1 MCDTHDNSPHKG
13 KEHKGHNEEHA
24 TWSRRSFLQ
33 TLGIAGSGS
42 MMLGSNLLS
51 ASAPSR
57 LTNALADVE
66 TDNIL
71 ILIRL
76 SGGNDG
82 LSTVIPINQYDAY
95 ANARP
100 NIYIP
105 ESKILK
111 LTDEFGVPS
120 YMSSLEPMWGEGQF
134 KAVHGVGY
142 EGQSLSH
149 FTGSDIF
156 ANTDLATTGFSG
168 TNTGWLGRHF
178 ENLYPDYLSDFEGS
192 RPEGPA
198 AIQIGSYG
206 NLVFEG
212 EETNYAFVTNNVDQ
226 LQQIAETGVQYP
238 VDQALFDDCMYGDQL
253 RFLRGV
259 SNVTNE
265 YAGTIHEAYLRGHDL
280 QCVEYQDNSFARQLE
295 LLAKL
300 IKGNLGTKVYMI
312 SMGGFDTH
320 GNQPLAHERLMTNLS
335 VAVNN
340 FYEDLKCTGQDEKVL
355 SMTFS
360 EFGRRIFENGSNG
373 TDHGKAAPTLFFGS
387 GLNGSA
393 FVGDHPT
400 LDNPDGRGNLEYTM
414 DFRDLYGTVLAEW
427 LCVDPTTVNQ
437 HLNPT
442 NVPGYNYTPVDLGFQ
457 CHSETVFPDI
467 AMDDSEP
474 TLPTQPGSEEDPEYS
489 PELLNAIVHKPFYP
503 TEENPHIY
511 IEMPFSAVVDI
522 KLYNIMGQNVGTVY
536 SERMS
541 EGSTEI
547 NIREMLPNYL
557 ATGKYIYR
565 INVQNKKMSKSVM
578 VA

>member
-1 MCDTHDNSPHKG
+1 MCDSHNDDLSPYKGLEHEGHDT
-13 KEHKGHNEEHA
+13 EHKQ
-24 TWSRRSFLQ
+24 WSRRSFMQ
-33 TLGIAGSGS
+33 ALGIAGSGS
-42 MMLGSNLLS
+42 MMLGSNMLT
-51 ASAPSR
+51 ASAASP
-57 LTNALADVE
+57 LTSAIAAAE

-82 LSTVIPINQYDAY
+82 LSTVIPIEQYDSY

-111 LTDEFGVPS
+111 LTDEFGIPS
-120 YMSSLEPMWGEGQF
+120 YMNAVQPMWAEGQF

-156 ANTDLATTGFSG
+156 ANTDLETTGFSG
-168 TNTGWLGRHF
+168 LNTGWMGRHF
-178 ENLYPDYLSDFEGS
+178 EHLYPDYLSDFPGS

-198 AIQIGSYG
+198 AIQIGNYG
-206 NLVFEG
+206 SLVFEG

-226 LQQIAETGVQYP
+226 LEQIAETGLQYS
-238 VDQALFDDCMYGDQL
+238 VDEVDDTCMYGDQIK
-253 RFLRGV
+253 FLRGV

-265 YAGTIHEAYLRGHDL
+265 YAGKIHEAYMRGSN
-280 QCVEYQDNSFARQLE
+280 QVEYQDNYFARQMA
-295 LLAKL
+295 LLARL

-320 GNQPLAHERLMTNLS
+320 GNQPLNHARLMTNLS
-335 VAVNN
+335 VAIDN
-340 FYEDLKCTGQDEKVL
+340 FYDDVAFTQQDDKIL

-393 FVGDHPT
+393 FVGEHPT

-414 DFRDLYGTVLAEW
+414 DFRDLYATVLAEW
-427 LCVDPTTVNQ
+427 LCVDIPLVEQ
-437 HLNPT
+437 HLLDHP
-442 NVPGYNYTPVDLGFQ
+442 YAPVNLGFN
-457 CHSETVFPDI
+457 CSGIDFPDI
-467 AMDDSEP
+467 VYSDGEP
-474 TLPTQPGSEEDPEYS
+474 TIPGSEDPVDPTPYDPS
-489 PELLNAIVHKPFYP
+489 LLDAIVHKPFYP
-503 TEENPHIY
+503 TDQAPHIY
-511 IEMPFSAVVDI
+511 LEMPFSAHVDI
-522 KLYNIMGQNVGTVY
+522 KLFNILGQQVGTVY
-536 SERMS
+536 NEMMM
-541 EGSTEI
+541 EGSVEL
-547 NIREMLPNYL
+547 NIRERMPQHLS
-557 ATGKYIYR
+557 AGKYIYR
-565 INVQNKKMSKSVM
+565 IDVQNQKMAKSVM

>member
-1 MCDTHDNSPHKG
+1 MCDIHDNTPHKG
-13 KEHKGHNEEHA
+13 KEHEGHDLEHK

-33 TLGIAGSGS
+33 ALGIAGSGT
-42 MMLGSNLLS
+42 MMLGSNMVS
-51 ASAPSR
+51 ASAPSP
-57 LTNALADVE
+57 LTSAIADAE

-82 LSTVIPINQYDAY
+82 LSTVIPIQQYDTY

-105 ESKILK
+105 ESKVLK
-111 LTDEFGVPS
+111 LTDDFGVPS
-120 YMSSLEPMWGEGQF
+120 YMNAVEPMWGEGQF

-142 EGQSLSH
+142 GNQSQSH

-156 ANTDLATTGFSG
+156 ANTDLTSTGFNG
-168 TNTGWLGRHF
+168 LNTGWMGRHF
-178 ENLYPDYLSDFEGS
+178 EQCYPDYLLNP
-192 RPEGPA
+192 PEAPA
-198 AIQIGSYG
+198 AVQIGNIA

-212 EETNYAFVTNNVDQ
+212 EETNYAFVTNNIDQ
-226 LQQIAETGVQYP
+226 LERIADDGEYFSLNE
-238 VDQALFDDCMYGDQL
+238 DLFDDCMYSDQL
-253 RFLRGV
+253 QFLRGV
-259 SNVTNE
+259 ANTTE
-265 YAGTIHEAYLRGHDL
+265 IYAGKIYEAAQRGRNE
-280 QCVEYQDNSFARQLE
+280 VEYQDNGFARQMA
-295 LLAKL
+295 LLARL

-335 VAVNN
+335 VAINN
-340 FYEDLKCTGQDEKVL
+340 FYEDVAFTGQDEKVL

-387 GLNGSA
+387 ALNGSA
-393 FVGDHPT
+393 FVGEHPD
-400 LDNPDGRGNLEYTM
+400 LEVGDGRGNLDMVT

-427 LCVDPTTVNQ
+427 LCVDRGLVET
-437 HLNPT
+437 HLLGHPYRGIN
-442 NVPGYNYTPVDLGFQ
+442 LGFN
-457 CHSETVFPDI
+457 CSGETLEDLASSDETFVPSD
-467 AMDDSEP
+467 P
-474 TLPTQPGSEEDPEYS
+474 PEDPVAEDPN
-489 PELLNAIVHKPFYP
+489 PELLNTVVHKPFYP
-503 TEENPHIY
+503 SSDAPHIY
-511 IEMPFSAVVDI
+511 LEMPFSAHVDI
-522 KLYNIMGQNVGTVY
+522 QLFNILGQNLGTVY
-536 SERMS
+536 NEMML

-547 NIREMLPNYL
+547 NIRDRMPVTL

-565 INVQNKKMSKSVM
+565 IQVRDQKMSKSIM

>member
-1 MCDTHDNSPHKG
+1 MCDTHDTTPHKG
-13 KEHKGHNEEHA
+13 LEHEGHDNEHKD
-24 TWSRRSFLQ
+24 WSRRSFLQ
-33 TLGIAGSGS
+33 ALGIAGSGS
-42 MMLGSNLLS
+42 MMLGSNYVS
-51 ASAPSR
+51 ASAPSP
-57 LTNALADVE
+57 LTAAIGDTE

-82 LSTVIPINQYDAY
+82 LSTVIPMEQYDAY
-95 ANARP
+95 RNARP
-100 NIYIP
+100 NIYVP
-105 ESKILK
+105 ESKVLK

-120 YMSSLEPMWGEGQF
+120 YMGALEPMWGDGQF

-156 ANTDLATTGFSG
+156 ANTDLDTTGFG
-168 TNTGWLGRHF
+168 GEDTGWMGRHF
-178 ENLYPDYLSDFEGS
+178 EECFPDYLSDFPGS

-198 AIQIGSYG
+198 AVQIGNFGS
-206 NLVFEG
+206 LVFEG

-226 LQQIAETGVQYP
+226 LQQIAETGLQYP
-238 VDQALFDDCMYGDQL
+238 VDRALFDECMYGDQL
-253 RFLRGV
+253 RYLRGV

-265 YAGTIHEAYLRGHDL
+265 YAGKIHAAYLRGNDL
-280 QCVEYQDNSFARQLE
+280 QCVEYQDNGFARQLE

-335 VAVNN
+335 VAINN
-340 FYEDLKCTGQDEKVL
+340 FYEDLACTQQDEKVL

-373 TDHGKAAPTLFFGS
+373 TDHGKASPTLFFGS

-400 LDNPDGRGNLEYTM
+400 LDDPDGRGNLEYTM
-414 DFRDLYGTVLAEW
+414 DFRNLYATVLAEW
-427 LCVDPTTVNQ
+427 LCVDIPIVERHLLDGYTYNPVN
-437 HLNPT
+437 
-442 NVPGYNYTPVDLGFQ
+442 LGFN
-457 CHSETVFPDI
+457 CSGTTFPDI
-467 AMDDSEP
+467 VYSDGEP
-474 TLPTQPGSEEDPEYS
+474 TLPTPPGEEEPTPFDPS
-489 PELLNAIVHKPFYP
+489 LLDAIVHKPFYP
-503 TEENPHIY
+503 TDETPHIY
-511 IEMPFSAVVDI
+511 LEMPFSALVDI
-522 KLYNIMGQNVGTVY
+522 QLFNILGQRVGTIFN
-536 SERMS
+536 EMML
-541 EGSTEI
+541 EGQTEI
-547 NIREMLPNYL
+547 NIRERMPMHLS
-557 ATGKYIYR
+557 TGKYIYR
-565 INVQNKKMSKSVM
+565 INVRDQKMSKSVM

>member
-1 MCDTHDNSPHKG
+1 MCDTHQNSPHKG
-13 KEHKGHNEEHA
+13 KEHEGHNEEHS

-42 MMLGSNLLS
+42 MMLGSNMLS
-51 ASAPSR
+51 ASAPSP
-57 LTNALADVE
+57 LTAAIAAAE

-71 ILIRL
+71 VLIRL

-82 LSTVIPINQYDAY
+82 LSTVIPINQLDSL

-111 LTDEFGVPS
+111 LTDDYGVPS
-120 YMSSLEPMWGEGQF
+120 YMNSLEPMWGDGQF

-156 ANTDLATTGFSG
+156 ANTDLTTTGFSG
-168 TNTGWLGRHF
+168 TDTGWMGRHF
-178 ENLYPDYLSDFEGS
+178 ENLYPDYLSDFPGS

-198 AIQIGSYG
+198 AIQIGNYG
-206 NLVFEG
+206 SLVFEG

-226 LQQIAETGVQYP
+226 LQQIAETGEQYP
-238 VDQALFDDCMYGDQL
+238 VNQDLFDDCMYGDQL

-265 YAGTIHEAYLRGHDL
+265 YAGTIHEAYVRGNDL

-312 SMGGFDTH
+312 SIGGFDTH

-340 FYEDLKCTGQDEKVL
+340 FYEDLACTNQDEKVL

-393 FVGDHPT
+393 FVGEHPT

-414 DFRDLYGTVLAEW
+414 DFRDLYATVLAEW
-427 LCVDPTTVNQ
+427 LCVDISLVEQ
-437 HLNPT
+437 HLLGHP
-442 NVPGYNYTPVDLGFQ
+442 YAPVNLGFN
-457 CHSETVFPDI
+457 CSGTTFPDI
-467 AMDDSEP
+467 VYSDEDA
-474 TLPTQPGSEEDPEYS
+474 TLPTQPDTDSETPFS
-489 PELLNAIVHKPFYP
+489 PELLNAIVHEPYYP
-503 TEENPHIY
+503 TDGVPYIH
-511 IEMPFSAVVDI
+511 IEMPFSTIVEI
-522 KLYNIMGQNVGTVY
+522 QLYNIMGQNVGTVY

-541 EGSTEI
+541 EGATEI
-547 NIREMLPNYL
+547 NIRERLPQHL

-565 INVQNKKMSKSVM
+565 INVQNQKMSKSIM
-578 VA
+578 IA

>member
-1 MCDTHDNSPHKG
+1 MCDTHHTSPHKG
-13 KEHKGHNEEHA
+13 KDHEGHDLEHKA
-24 TWSRRSFLQ
+24 WSRRSFLQ
-33 TLGIAGSGS
+33 ALGIAGSGS
-42 MMLGSNLLS
+42 MLLGSQYLT
-51 ASAPSR
+51 ASAPSP
-57 LTNALADVE
+57 LTAAISMAE

-82 LSTVIPINQYDAY
+82 LSTVIPIEQYDMY

-111 LTDEFGVPS
+111 LTDEFGVPT
-120 YMSSLEPMWGEGQF
+120 YMKSLQPLWGEGQF

-156 ANTDLATTGFSG
+156 SNTDLTTTGFSG
-168 TNTGWLGRHF
+168 EPTGWMGRHF
-178 ENLYPDYLSDFEGS
+178 EDIYPDYLITP
-192 RPEGPA
+192 PEAPA
-198 AIQIGSYG
+198 AIQIGNFGS
-206 NLVFEG
+206 LVFEG
-212 EETNYAFVTNNVDQ
+212 NETNYAFVTNNIDQ
-226 LQQIAETGVQYP
+226 LEQIADTGLQYSL
-238 VDQALFDDCMYGDQL
+238 DQALFDQCMYGDQL
-253 RFLRGV
+253 RFLRGM
-259 SNVTNE
+259 SNTTLE
-265 YAGTIHEAYLRGHDL
+265 YAGKIYDAAQRG
-280 QCVEYQDNSFARQLE
+280 QNQVEYQNNDFARQLK
-295 LLAKL
+295 LLARL

-340 FYEDLKCTGQDEKVL
+340 FYEDIAFTNQDEKVL

-373 TDHGKAAPTLFFGS
+373 TDHGKASPTLFFGS

-393 FVGDHPT
+393 FVGDHPS
-400 LDNPDGRGNLEYTM
+400 LEDPNERGNLEYTM

-427 LCVDPTTVNQ
+427 LCVDRTLVER
-437 HLNPT
+437 HLLGHPYKAIN
-442 NVPGYNYTPVDLGFQ
+442 LGFN
-457 CHSETVFPDI
+457 CSGETFDDI
-467 AMDDSEP
+467 AYSDGDP
-474 TLPTQPGSEEDPEYS
+474 TPPTPLDPRDPIAIDPT
-489 PELLNAIVHKPFYP
+489 PELLEAIVHKPFYP
-503 TEENPHIY
+503 TEKTPHIY
-511 IEMPFSAVVDI
+511 LEMPFTAHVDI
-522 KLYNIMGQNVGTVY
+522 QLFNIMGQNLGTIY
-536 SERMS
+536 NEIMTQ
-541 EGSTEI
+541 GSIEI
-547 NIREMLPNYL
+547 NIRERMSKFI

-565 INVQNKKMSKSVM
+565 IRVQDKKMSKSVM